1 VADDLLRND
10 GQKFLEM
17 MESLADKRIQRE
29 RDAAENLLAGLEDDE
44 NDGDDYDEDEE
55 EDDEVRVQSSKL
67 MVCLADQDFLHL
79 AWLTS
84 SMMTMD
90 LMTRSSLRNIE

>member
-1 VADDLLRND
+1 MTVADDLLRND

-55 EDDEVRVQSSKL
+55 EDDEVGL
-67 MVCLADQDFLHL
+67 THL
-79 AWLTS
+79 PT
-84 SMMTMD
+84 
-90 LMTRSSLRNIE
+90 